1 VSHDKQNLKNVNKR
15 IIAANCITTSS
26 GLFCYMV
33 ESDIEITGKRRKRR
47 KRESIPPS
55 RIIPTTP
62 KLK

>member
-1 VSHDKQNLKNVNKR
+1 
-15 IIAANCITTSS
+15 
-26 GLFCYMV
+26 MV